1 MRPRSLLTE
10 SLHPEK
16 PQYSICWLSWVSP
29 GSLRAWME
37 LPIAR
42 VQRLCWSSCQLGWP
56 AKLSCPCQILQTRP
70 HQVLPLAVGV
80 RWVMIPGRQHK
91 WFIRTRVTVTQVG
104 QEHGAAGLP
113 LKSLVL
119 PWGPRTQ
126 PLLFLCWLTASGSG
140 LLGAEPRQRA
150 SLALAVCSGAEV
162 LRAGHLPSA
171 PVLIELES

>member
-1 MRPRSLLTE
+1 MLAELGFPRLLEGLDGAAYSQSTETLLELLPAWVACQAVMPLPNSANKTPPSASL
-10 SLHPEK
+10 
-16 PQYSICWLSWVSP
+16 
-29 GSLRAWME
+29 GSGGQVGNYPR
-37 LPIAR
+37 
-42 VQRLCWSSCQLGWP
+42 
-56 AKLSCPCQILQTRP
+56 QT
-70 HQVLPLAVGV
+70 
-80 RWVMIPGRQHK
+80 HK